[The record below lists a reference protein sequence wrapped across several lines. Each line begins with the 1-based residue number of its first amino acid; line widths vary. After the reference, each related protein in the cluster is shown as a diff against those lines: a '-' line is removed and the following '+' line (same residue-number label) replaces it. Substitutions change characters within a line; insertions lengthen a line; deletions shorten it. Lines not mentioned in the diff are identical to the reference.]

1 MVKTTNQ
8 NILSH
13 INHTICVYIYVYNC
27 TCTDKYICITICI
40 TGIFNVYKHVTSGY
54 HPFTGLQKRCCPI
67 SQNLCSGI
75 HPRILWES
83 FPLYGFSQHGS
94 PKIGISDCRPSKTH
108 CTFGRFQVPSGISNN
123 FNVEYISVTCGVL
136 PCKTNHPRIV
146 YWVYLGAM
154 GCKNHD
160 PNRSSLQR

>member
-13 INHTICVYIYVYNC
+13 INHTICVYIYMYNC

-54 HPFTGLQKRCCPI
+54 HHPFTGLQKRCCPI

-94 PKIGISDCRPSKTH
+94 PKIGISDCRPSKTP
-108 CTFGRFQVPSGISNN
+108 CTFGRFQVPYGISNN
-123 FNVEYISVTCGVL
+123 QWNISVQHAVK
-136 PCKTNHPRIV
+136 PCKTNHPRLFMFIDV
-146 YWVYLGAM
+146 YWVYRIPLGSHGM
-154 GCKNHD
+154 
-160 PNRSSLQR
+160 